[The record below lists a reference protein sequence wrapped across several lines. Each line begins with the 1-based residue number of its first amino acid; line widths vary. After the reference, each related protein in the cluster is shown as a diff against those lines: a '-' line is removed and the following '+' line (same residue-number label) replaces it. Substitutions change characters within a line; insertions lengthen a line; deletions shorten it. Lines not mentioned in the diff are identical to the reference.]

1 MTTANAR
8 IVTIRANVER
18 RGVRETT
25 VLVHESGEIHVR
37 VYRPGSGFCYV
48 PAKQAGLSE
57 QAQRR
62 AWTLSGFRIGRSAA

>member
-1 MTTANAR
+1 MIAR
-8 IVTIRANVER
+8 TVTVRANVER

-57 QAQRR
+57 PAKRK
-62 AWTLSGFRIGRSAA
+62 AWAKAGFRVGRSAA